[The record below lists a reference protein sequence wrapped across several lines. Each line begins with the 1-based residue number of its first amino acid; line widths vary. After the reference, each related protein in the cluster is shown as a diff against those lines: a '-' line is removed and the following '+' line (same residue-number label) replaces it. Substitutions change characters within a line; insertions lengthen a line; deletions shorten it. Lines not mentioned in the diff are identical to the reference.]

1 MIFPHGHC
9 LSTVSKGKLYLI
21 VVFLSQFHL
30 IQGLYMTKPKL
41 SNTAGLFTMFDHE
54 LLEQAKFDHQHTIL
68 NHGENQRVVIHHLD
82 NIVMPIL
89 QKIEFVQAVL
99 KCKTPIVKILTVKQ
113 HGLTDRFFRK
123 FAKPIEPLM
132 QSFFELLHAYTPPE
146 IEPGMAC
153 LAFDHARSQLTQ
165 DEFNELATQGI
176 GSSHHLE
183 IIQPFVDD
191 FLHFVELIKSYM
203 NDPKVKKKVSD
214 QNNHC
219 KKMKMV
225 CVGYIRQLLKVYSR
239 LLVVRMDLSLMRDQQ
254 TLLKNAYSLK
264 EIRSKH
270 DLVHI
275 KACVKKLLNNKRN
288 NPVMKMVVGYILRF
302 EYTVRTGFHV
312 HCYFL
317 FNGDKNLEDITLAQ
331 GIGKLWNK
339 VTQGQGTS
347 YICNMKKDSY
357 RHCAIGMVHYA
368 DTAKL
373 GYLYKTFDYICKTSQ
388 LFDFT
393 NMKGAR
399 GFQLGEA
406 PKKTSNAGRPRKS
419 AQQLNLNF

>member
-1 MIFPHGHC
+1 
-9 LSTVSKGKLYLI
+9 
-21 VVFLSQFHL
+21 
-30 IQGLYMTKPKL
+30 
-41 SNTAGLFTMFDHE
+41 
-54 LLEQAKFDHQHTIL
+54 
-68 NHGENQRVVIHHLD
+68 
-82 NIVMPIL
+82 
-89 QKIEFVQAVL
+89 
-99 KCKTPIVKILTVKQ
+99 
-113 HGLTDRFFRK
+113 
-123 FAKPIEPLM
+123 
-132 QSFFELLHAYTPPE
+132 
-146 IEPGMAC
+146 
-153 LAFDHARSQLTQ
+153 
-165 DEFNELATQGI
+165 
-176 GSSHHLE
+176 
-183 IIQPFVDD
+183 
-191 FLHFVELIKSYM
+191 
-203 NDPKVKKKVSD
+203 
-214 QNNHC
+214 
-219 KKMKMV
+219 MV

-264 EIRSKH
+264 EIHSKH

-331 GIGKLWNK
+331 SIGKLWNK

-368 DTAKL
+368 DTTKL

-406 PKKTSNAGRPRKS
+406 PKKTSNAGRPRKY